1 MKDRLSCCPSRRSQ
15 RCLQQ
20 STSHQRKGIPSS
32 FKTSRTL
39 LSKVLSVRCQTAEQR
54 LSLLAA
60 LLSTDSLHLV
70 PKTISPFHSVAVAAL
85 RPSPSSLSFHP
96 AHIQF
101 LHNASVSLKSDSA
114 DPPLAEC
121 SSGRTLALPSAYL
134 STYSLSLRVAT
145 KKCQT
150 HPRLS
155 VSSGFG
161 TWKCVSEPF
170 PLL

>member
-1 MKDRLSCCPSRRSQ
+1 M
-15 RCLQQ
+15 
-20 STSHQRKGIPSS
+20 
-32 FKTSRTL
+32 
-39 LSKVLSVRCQTAEQR
+39 SVRCQTTEQR

-60 LLSTDSLHLV
+60 LLSSDSLHLV
-70 PKTISPFHSVAVAAL
+70 PKTISPFHSVA
-85 RPSPSSLSFHP
+85 RSRSPPFSSLSFHP

-121 SSGRTLALPSAYL
+121 SSGRTLALQPSACL
-134 STYSLSLRVAT
+134 STYSLSLRIAT

-155 VSSGFG
+155 VSPPSHLALELGS
-161 TWKCVSEPF
+161 VSANHSHCCSARGQLTQSERDSHSTITRTDKRTIKAIK
-170 PLL
+170 LIG